1 MSRLRGGMYLGRRGR
16 GTIQMAAAASSSPP
30 PGSPEISISI
40 DTVPAQTPISGGTF
54 SPPDPD
60 IGSVVEYVITATND
74 GDAEL
79 VLENITVDG
88 AVVLSATAWS
98 DLTLAPAGTATST
111 ITLATAS
118 PGAQV
123 GDFQFLTNDPDD
135 NEDIYII
142 NVTYDVLAPEVSLS
156 INSAPPQ
163 TPADNDTFSP
173 DDPIIGI
180 ATQYTV
186 TVTNTGGAVLNLTN
200 GTRFGAVTAISA
212 WSDTTVNP
220 SESATCTITL
230 DTATSGAKSGWFEF
244 LSDDPTGGEDDY
256 HVDVAYDVLA
266 PEMAV
271 LGNGNEITDGDAT
284 PSATDHTAFA
294 ATTIGTTVTRT
305 YTIQNNGTADLED
318 IVVTPPAGF
327 TLTDAPAGTIAAS
340 TSDTFTIR
348 CDAGSVGTLTG
359 TVSIANSDADEN
371 PYTFDISCVVADT
384 FTNFV
389 QTTIIPVRW
398 YRMVE
403 TSGTNEPNAINPG
416 TNDATISGCTLNQ
429 TGQLGATHAYDYDGV
444 DDYVLAPASADIN
457 GILPATWILLLKV
470 DSRGEGN
477 FARLVNKTGDIQ
489 LFIDSADATSPYSV
503 TAQVNFSGGQLSNT
517 WANVLPVSTW
527 TLLALRIN
535 ADNTLDLFVNGT
547 KQATSSAGSGTK
559 SSSANGAYI
568 GNNAAQTA
576 TVDGLIDEFI
586 FENSAVSDANNL
598 TLAQLAGLA

>member
-1 MSRLRGGMYLGRRGR
+1 MGRLRGGMYLGRRGR

-142 NVTYDVLAPEVSLS
+142 NVAYDVLAPEVSLS

-173 DDPIIGI
+173 DDPIIGV

-327 TLTDAPAGTIAAS
+327 TLTDAPTGTIAAS
-340 TSDTFTIR
+340 ASDTFTIR

-359 TVSIANSDADEN
+359 TVSIANSDTDEN
-371 PYTFDISCVVADT
+371 PYTFDISCVVANT
-384 FTNFV
+384 WNNFV
-389 QTTIIPVRW
+389 STTIQPKRW
-398 YRMVE
+398 SKFIG
-403 TSGTNEPNAINPG
+403 SGGTEQNAANPG
-416 TNDATISGCTLNQ
+416 TNDFTVSGVTQ
-429 TGQLGATHAYDYDGV
+429 QQAGQLGAAQAASYDAV
-444 DDYVLAPASADIN
+444 DDYLIAPQGADIN
-457 GILPATWILLLKV
+457 GKLPATWVALIRV
-470 DSRGEGN
+470 NSRGEGG
-477 FARLVNKTGDIQ
+477 FARLINKTGDIQ
-489 LFIDSADATSPYSV
+489 LFIDSADATSPYSI

-535 ADNTLDLFVNGT
+535 SDNTLDLFINGA
-547 KQATSSAGSGTK
+547 KQTTSSAGSGTK
-559 SSSANGAYI
+559 SSSANDAYI

-576 TVDGLIDEFI
+576 TLDGLYDEWFMADT
-586 FENSAVSDANNL
+586 AVSDANNL